1 MRKPH
6 ILEYEADI
14 NDQNQ
19 FSVID
24 EANNQGKGVDRKISS
39 NM

>member
-6 ILEYEADI
+6 ILEDEAAI

-24 EANNQGKGVDRKISS
+24 ETINQGKGVDRKIKY
-39 NM
+39 